1 LFPGD
6 VGPGQ
11 RTIRSVNAT
20 NTKRA
25 AIDTSIP
32 NTPMI
37 AKKKTIPKNVAVI
50 APIALP
56 AELFFT
62 SIFTSVRANIAK
74 KQS

>member
-1 LFPGD
+1 LFSGD

-11 RTIRSVNAT
+11 RRIKSVNAT
-20 NTKRA
+20 NIKRA
-25 AIDTSIP
+25 AIDTSNP

-37 AKKKTIPKNVAVI
+37 AKKKTIPRSAAVI

-56 AELFFT
+56 TELFFI
-62 SIFTSVRANIAK
+62 SIFTSARTNIAK